1 MADNDVV
8 KNTVYNQLVTK
19 VNFIDN
25 KIPSTSGLVSKTQY
39 DSHKK
44 GLDKKFDNVN
54 TKLCNTSN

>member
-25 KIPSTSGLVSKTQY
+25 KIPSNSGLVSKTQY
-39 DSHKK
+39 DSHKQ

>member
-19 VNFIDN
+19 VNLIDN

-39 DSHKK
+39 DSHKQ

>member
-25 KIPSTSGLVSKTQY
+25 KIPSTSGLVSKTQ
-39 DSHKK
+39 KV
-44 GLDKKFDNVN
+44 DKKFDNVN

>member
-39 DSHKK
+39 DSHK
-44 GLDKKFDNVN
+44 
-54 TKLCNTSN
+54 